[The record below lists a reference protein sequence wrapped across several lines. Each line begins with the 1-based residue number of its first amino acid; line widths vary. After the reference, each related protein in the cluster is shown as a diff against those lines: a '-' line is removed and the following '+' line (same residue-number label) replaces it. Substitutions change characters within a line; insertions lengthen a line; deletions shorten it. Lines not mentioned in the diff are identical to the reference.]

1 MRWLRKLLSGKAK
14 NEAAEL
20 ANDRLD
26 ISQREAIER
35 RLPLERSL
43 EDNLDAIRTVVGPSK
58 DLMIRQLKVGQGQI
72 GTAVLHLEGLSDS
85 SLVENIIRTLGLG
98 TFQTPVGSA
107 SKRDIFDEFKQRL
120 LQSSEGREVNT
131 LDEVWDGLV
140 NGNSAVIF
148 DGTPKALICATQGFK
163 TRAIEEPSAETVIRG
178 PREGFIESI
187 STNIALLRRRI
198 KSPNLWVESF
208 ILGHLTRTDVAI
220 AYIKG
225 LASEELVQE
234 VRQRVSRIQIDGI
247 IESGDIENF
256 IEDNPF
262 AVSPLVFRT
271 ERVDRAV
278 SMLLEG
284 RVCIVTDGTP
294 FVLVVPM
301 SLPMLLQAPDDY
313 YEKLPIG
320 AFLRVLR
327 HVAFTSSILL
337 PGTYVAVL
345 EFHQELLPTQLLLR
359 ITAAKEGVPFPVVS
373 EVFMMELL
381 FELLRE
387 AGIRL
392 PRAIGPAVTIVG
404 ALVLG
409 EAAIRAGLVS
419 APVVIIVALTAI
431 ASFTVPTFSFG
442 IAARLTRFIFIILG
456 GTFGLFGVQF
466 GILVLVLLLAS
477 LRSFGYPF
485 LSPMAPLVVRD
496 LKDLYCRAWRW
507 YMDTRPL
514 LEGAREPVRQAKGQ
528 MPRPGIEKEETEKP
542 GRGIGGKWRRR
553 R

>member
-507 YMDTRPL
+507 HMDTRPL